1 MAHKNKQAAQRDATS
16 VPADPKINREDVL
29 RQLEI
34 LLDHYKH
41 LDQPTL
47 EALDRLFNRYKTLS
61 SKRIKVLPWLKGNT
75 PDEKKQTDAAGNPA
89 GKTAAPP
96 ATAADNV
103 EKQADTAG
111 NPADKRADNAEKLLE
126 NRANNLREKC
136 LAAERDYAAAKA
148 QYEYQKT
155 VFSVYEETVLPFIE
169 PFKKAMANLVYF
181 AACADPA
188 VYEEGKIPLQ
198 NKSRAL
204 RNGMKPGMWGEYL
217 DAAHL
222 DRIDEMFTLEKAAAT
237 FRFQEKVGDPKTCI
251 IAYQGRIA
259 AANEARKPY
268 DAENAKLSN
277 GIRHA
282 QLLWEY
288 VDLLRCFLPQLETI
302 AGTPEEEESAQ
313 WATQIG
319 AALLAEVEN
328 HSCRN
333 TQMKFLWV
341 YPRGEISAG
350 SEKVRVDFIAAEL
363 DCPGLYYSSTDN
375 QDGRKR
381 LVCVIPGC
389 TKE

>member
-1 MAHKNKQAAQRDATS
+1 MAHTKKQAARRDATS
-16 VPADPKINREDVL
+16 DPPNQKINGEDVL
-29 RQLEI
+29 RQLEE
-34 LLDHYKH
+34 LLDQYKH
-41 LDQPTL
+41 LDEPTL
-47 EALDRLFNRYKTLS
+47 EALKRAFNRYNKDLRRS
-61 SKRIKVLPWLKGNT
+61 LLKAAASRIINPA
-75 PDEKKQTDAAGNPA
+75 DEKKQVDTAGDPA

-111 NPADKRADNAEKLLE
+111 NPADKRADMVKLLE
-126 NRANNLREKC
+126 DRANELRKKC
-136 LAAERDYAAAKA
+136 LAAEKAYVAAKA

-204 RNGMKPGMWGEYL
+204 RNGMQPGMWGEYL

-237 FRFQEKVGDPKTCI
+237 FRFQEEVGGPKTCI
-251 IAYQGRIA
+251 RAYQRRIE